1 MVYKSEEICSA
12 LTWRKISQST
22 LQAQVR
28 SRHSVKNKVI
38 IFRLSGTKDV
48 ISEEGS
54 Q

>member
-22 LQAQVR
+22 LQAQAR

-38 IFRLSGTKDV
+38 IFRLSGIKDV